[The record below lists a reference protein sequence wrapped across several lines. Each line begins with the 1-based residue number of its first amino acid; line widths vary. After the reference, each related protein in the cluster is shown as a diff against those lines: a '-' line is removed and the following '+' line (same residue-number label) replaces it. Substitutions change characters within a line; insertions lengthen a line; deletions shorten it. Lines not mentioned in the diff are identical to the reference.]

1 MVKTV
6 EENCISI
13 FLRIFLIFKSPY
25 SKILA
30 LKLHRVYPHILQ
42 LQISVQLEW
51 SKKCSALLR
60 IPDEV
65 PEESQVKFPD
75 LMEEAGLLEWAGI
88 NIGKAEVC
96 FVVYFIDFVYFL
108 LLIILSALFPLTS

>member
-1 MVKTV
+1 M
-6 EENCISI
+6 
-13 FLRIFLIFKSPY
+13 
-25 SKILA
+25 
-30 LKLHRVYPHILQ
+30 
-42 LQISVQLEW
+42 QLEW

-88 NIGKAEVC
+88 NMGKAEVC
-96 FVVYFIDFVYFL
+96 FVVYFIDFVYFS
-108 LLIILSALFPLTS
+108 LLIILSALFSLTS

>member
-1 MVKTV
+1 M
-6 EENCISI
+6 
-13 FLRIFLIFKSPY
+13 
-25 SKILA
+25 
-30 LKLHRVYPHILQ
+30 
-42 LQISVQLEW
+42 QLEW

-88 NIGKAEVC
+88 NMGKAEVYLLRC
-96 FVVYFIDFVYFL
+96 LFYRLCLLFTSHYSFRIVSTHFL
-108 LLIILSALFPLTS
+108 NS